1 LPDFRCAASQRG
13 FLPRPAQVFDGHSGF
28 RYLRE
33 HDKADSE
40 RACRL
45 RLDFPI
51 PTTQPEIDNV
61 SRAAAEEP
69 MVWTSPRIAPLM
81 AKKTEVVRV
90 TICGL
95 GL

>member
-1 LPDFRCAASQRG
+1 MRRASGASCRVPPTFPTAAPDSDICASM
-13 FLPRPAQVFDGHSGF
+13 
-28 RYLRE
+28 
-33 HDKADSE
+33 KADSE

-51 PTTQPEIDNV
+51 PTTQPEIDNA

-81 AKKTEVVRV
+81 AKKTEAARV